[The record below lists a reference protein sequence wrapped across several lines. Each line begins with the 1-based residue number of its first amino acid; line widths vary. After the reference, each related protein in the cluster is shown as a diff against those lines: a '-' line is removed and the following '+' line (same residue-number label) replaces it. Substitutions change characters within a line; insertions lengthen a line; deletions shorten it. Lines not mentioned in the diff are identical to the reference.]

1 MYEVYVI
8 SNGLIVYYI
17 ISFISYIIEIFVVDV
32 KLDFIYFV
40 DIGNNLL
47 KRYDII
53 FWKISILIML
63 VFVKG
68 NIS

>member
-17 ISFISYIIEIFVVDV
+17 ISFINYIIEIFVVDV
-32 KLDFIYFV
+32 KLDLIYFV

-53 FWKISILIML
+53 F
-63 VFVKG
+63 
-68 NIS
+68 